1 VIQEPTLSNFKPPE
15 QVAAPVALLLLVS
28 CTGLGV
34 WWVVGGER
42 LQQELKNKRQELLAG
57 RENSS
62 GEPQLDTGEK
72 REERRAMVLFITQ
85 KSCCAIA
92 VASTRGCS
100 SRPLAILVSQGEM
113 VTTQTTPIQASNNE
127 LQRGGVVWGRVVR
140 WNGNFVGK
148 GSKVHIILTTSS
160 LLPTLVIHC
169 APNMACS
176 FSFPSLSFVACKIG
190 LSNEVMCKP
199 CE

>member
-57 RENSS
+57 REKSS

-72 REERRAMVLFITQ
+72 
-85 KSCCAIA
+85 
-92 VASTRGCS
+92 
-100 SRPLAILVSQGEM
+100 
-113 VTTQTTPIQASNNE
+113 
-127 LQRGGVVWGRVVR
+127 
-140 WNGNFVGK
+140 
-148 GSKVHIILTTSS
+148 
-160 LLPTLVIHC
+160 
-169 APNMACS
+169 
-176 FSFPSLSFVACKIG
+176 
-190 LSNEVMCKP
+190 
-199 CE
+199 

>member
-140 WNGNFVGK
+140 WNGNFQCGERVEGPHH
-148 GSKVHIILTTSS
+148 SHNILF
-160 LLPTLVIHC
+160 
-169 APNMACS
+169 APNIGYSLRSQHGLQFFFS
-176 FSFPSLSFVACKIG
+176 FSFFRCLQDRSKQ
-190 LSNEVMCKP
+190 
-199 CE
+199 